1 MSKVAMLKPKD
12 IFDFYGCQFLASY
25 PGIDVADVQMAE
37 ERIEEVYE
45 KYLTAARERIKA
57 ECRFLGIEG
66 YELSSIKKMLSAIKD
81 MLADEISQQASKMA
95 AMGTGFNMGKMVVQ
109 ANMMAGRD
117 VGSLAKQ
124 FGLGGKQEPKKKN
137 TIDADSLV
145 KDPKWHVIASAFQQL
160 EDAKT
165 ANEKALAIDRLN
177 GLQHNSFHLLIDLQT
192 GRMLEGQS
200 EDQTSHE
207 EAVKNVKDVL
217 TIKAESKTPL
227 DFADRMSSEV
237 RKALVRHRFLVRPQ
251 ARTSS

>member
-1 MSKVAMLKPKD
+1 MQSNKVAMLKPKD

-25 PGIDVADVQMAE
+25 PGIDAADVQMAE
-37 ERIEEVYE
+37 LRIEEVYD

-57 ECRFLGIEG
+57 ECRFLGIKG
-66 YELSSIKKMLSAIKD
+66 FELSSIKKMLSAIKD

-117 VGSLAKQ
+117 VGNLAKQ
-124 FGLGGKQEPKKKN
+124 FGLGQEKPKKKN
-137 TIDADSLV
+137 SIDADSLI

-165 ANEKALAIDRLN
+165 INEKALAIDRLN

-192 GRMLEGQS
+192 GRMLEGKS
-200 EDQTSHE
+200 EDQTDHT
-207 EAVKNVKDVL
+207 EAVNNVKNVL
-217 TIKAESKTPL
+217 QIKAESKSPL
-227 DFADRMSSEV
+227 DFADKMSDDV
-237 RKALVRHRFLVRPQ
+237 RKALTSHRHLARP
-251 ARTSS
+251 